1 MKSTSPLDLASTHME
16 RSPTVVYTT
25 HSFGAA
31 LEPRYIFGA
40 GALDQ

>member
-1 MKSTSPLDLASTHME
+1 MKSTTPYSMASTHME
-16 RSPTVVYTT
+16 RSPTDLKKS
-25 HSFGAA
+25 HSFGGI